1 MTQMETK
8 KVLILE
14 DNLYALSALMK
25 ALGDF
30 EQDLLVKYGV
40 DIAVTVYSTMHV
52 LKQVNDLSFDV
63 IILDRD
69 DKEGVSFHDLDW
81 DKIRTDTIIATST
94 IPEWN
99 QMLERKGTTHI
110 VRKDFLDLDT
120 WAKEVVQHVIA
131 ITSKA

>member
-8 KVLILE
+8 KILVLE

-52 LKQVNDLSFDV
+52 LKQINNMTFDV

-69 DKEGVSFHDLDW
+69 DKEGASFHDLNW
-81 DKIRTDTIIATST
+81 EQIKTDTIIATST

-99 QMLERKGTTHI
+99 QMLERKGTTHV
-110 VRKDFLDLDT
+110 VRKDFLDLDA
-120 WAKEVVQHVIA
+120 WAKEVVRHVID
-131 ITSKA
+131 ITRKS

>member
-1 MTQMETK
+1 METK

-14 DNLYALSALMK
+14 DNLYALSALLK

-30 EQDLLVKYGV
+30 EQELMVKYGV
-40 DIAVTVYSTMHV
+40 DIAVTVYSTMQDNRQ
-52 LKQVNDLSFDV
+52 LPDLDLDV

-69 DKEGVSFHDLDW
+69 DKVGASFHDLHW
-81 DKIRTDTIIATST
+81 NKIKVGTVIATST

-99 QMLERKGTTHI
+99 EMLARKGATHI

-120 WAKEVVQHVIA
+120 WAEEVVTHVKGI
-131 ITSKA
+131 ITGQ